1 MRNLVVLSDGTGNS
15 AGALNKTNVWRLYE
29 ALDLSGSDQIATF
42 GDGVG
47 TSKSK
52 WLRPI
57 GLAFGIGVKKNA
69 LQLYKFLCRNY
80 GDDDRIWCFG
90 FSRGAFT
97 VRTLAG
103 LIQHEGLVS
112 FRSEEELDRAALAAY
127 RAYRKKAF
135 STYLPWVFAGRWLR
149 DGAIWCWNKIVGQR
163 TYREIKDETFVRRR
177 NLISIEFLGVW
188 DTVVAYGL
196 PVDELTQA
204 VDKWVWPMT
213 FRDRSLLVNV
223 KCARHALSIDDDRRT
238 FFPLPWDEVEARE
251 AMEENPDLP
260 GDRLLQVWFAG
271 VHANVGGGY
280 PDDSLSYVPLCWMIE
295 QAAEKGLAFRPEIV
309 AVQAGLASAAG
320 RQYDCRAG
328 FGMFYRYQP
337 RDVAALMGEGVRP
350 IIHHSVVTRMALG
363 AQGYAPISLPDDL
376 DVMSPYGPLIPFSGV
391 AAVTQLPFTPQG
403 VAGLPAPPAA
413 ARVMPPATMQELQES
428 KKEILEQII
437 QLDTTNA
444 AENRAPIV
452 ELVRDTVWW
461 RRLTY
466 FVTLGLALVI
476 AAFPLISPSVHF
488 RGDEEGNSWVRTV
501 VQLALD
507 PFRQFLPGYATPWV
521 SALEDHGSLAVA
533 VLISFGAMLA
543 LSVFLRRRIHDRSRA
558 AWRVQARVDGNELD
572 RLRLTGQSRAGLG
585 GGILFLLIAALAWAG
600 RADTPVVIA
609 FAIVAAGFFTLFIR
623 RKFVDAGSIDA
634 AHPGFLLWIARW
646 LRTQA
651 IVLAI
656 YRWFARTA
664 LPAFFLFV
672 CVVGLVA
679 GIHHTA
685 LALFNNG
692 GSLCE
697 EGSVPPLQRADEAD
711 RTFTFTTNE
720 VCQKSGVSV
729 TEGQRYRVTVT
740 IPPDDDWFDR
750 TIWTDVRGFPTD
762 RPTHYFGVLLRR
774 WWTKNWFQPIVRV
787 GRRDNYE
794 YALEPVEPVP
804 DVPLQDCPAPAEKN
818 PDVSQPAPPE
828 IRQAVK
834 QCGGQT
840 LLPSRKLVAEF
851 TPRKSGELFVY
862 VNDAVLLWPGMVKY
876 FYGNNS
882 GSAQVTIAP
891 VLAPAVIS
899 R

>member
-29 ALDLSGSDQIATF
+29 ALDLSGPDQIATF

-52 WLRPI
+52 WLRPL
-57 GLAFGIGVKKNA
+57 GLAFGIGVKKNT

-127 RAYRKKAF
+127 RAYRKMAF
-135 STYLPWVFAGRWLR
+135 PTYLPWVFVGRWLR
-149 DGAIWCWNKIVGQR
+149 DTAVWLWNKAVGQR
-163 TYREIKDETFVRRR
+163 TYREIKDETLTRRR
-177 NLISIEFLGVW
+177 SIIPIEFLGVW

-213 FRDRSLLVNV
+213 FRDRSLLINV
-223 KCARHALSIDDDRRT
+223 KYARHALSIDDDRRT
-238 FFPLPWDEVEARE
+238 FFPVPWDEAEAR
-251 AMEENPDLP
+251 AAKVENPDLP
-260 GDRLLQVWFAG
+260 VDRLLQVWFAG

-295 QAAEKGLAFRPEIV
+295 QAAQKGLVFRSEIV
-309 AVQAGLASAAG
+309 AIQAGLASAAG

-337 RDVAALMGEGVRP
+337 RDVAALMGEDVRP

-363 AQGYAPISLPDDL
+363 AEGYAPISLPDKL
-376 DVMSPYGPLIPFSGV
+376 DVMAPYGRLIPFNGK
-391 AAVTQLPFTPQG
+391 AAANQLRNTPKG
-403 VAGLPAPPAA
+403 KVGLPAAPVAP
-413 ARVMPPATMQELQES
+413 RVMPPATTQELQES
-428 KKEILEQII
+428 KKEILQQIV
-437 QLDTTNA
+437 QLDTTRA
-444 AENRAPIV
+444 ARNRASLV

-461 RRLTY
+461 RRLIY
-466 FVTLGLALVI
+466 FVTLGLAVVI
-476 AAFPLISPSVHF
+476 VAFPLISPSVHF
-488 RGDEEGNSWVRTV
+488 RGDEEGDSWVRTV
-501 VQLALD
+501 VQFVLD

-521 SALEDHGSLAVA
+521 SAVEDHGSLAAA

-543 LSVFLRRRIHDRSRA
+543 LSQFLRRRISDRSRA

-572 RLRLTGQSRAGLG
+572 RLRLTGQSRAALSGAIG
-585 GGILFLLIAALAWAG
+585 FAIIAALAYAG
-600 RADTPVVIA
+600 KADNLLVIA
-609 FAIVAAGFFTLFIR
+609 SAIAAVACLVLFIR

-634 AHPGFLLWIARW
+634 AHPGFLLSVARW
-646 LRTQA
+646 LRTQD

-656 YRWFARTA
+656 YRWFARIA

-672 CVVGLVA
+672 CIVGVVA
-679 GIHHTA
+679 GSHHLA
-685 LALFNNG
+685 LALLSNG
-692 GSLCE
+692 GQFCE
-697 EGSVPPLQRADEAD
+697 DSPPKLQRADEAD
-711 RTFTFTTNE
+711 RNFTFKANE
-720 VCQKSGVSV
+720 LCQKSGVSV
-729 TEGQRYRVTVT
+729 TEGQRYRITVE
-740 IPPDDDWFDR
+740 IPPDSDWFDR
-750 TIWTDVRGFPTD
+750 SIWTDVRGFPAD
-762 RPTHYFGVLLRR
+762 RFTHYVGVLIRR
-774 WWTKNWFQPIVRV
+774 WWTKNWFQPVVRV
-787 GRRDNYE
+787 GRRDNFE
-794 YALEPVEPVP
+794 YALEPVEPLP
-804 DVPLQDCPAPAEKN
+804 DVPLQDCAGPEEKN
-818 PDVSQPAPPE
+818 PDYSQPASPE
-828 IRQAVK
+828 IREAVK
-834 QCGGQT
+834 QCGGQN

-882 GSAQVTIAP
+882 GSAQVTVAP

>member
-15 AGALNKTNVWRLYE
+15 AAALNKTNVWRLYE
-29 ALDLSGSDQIATF
+29 ALDLSGIDQIATF

-52 WLRPI
+52 WVRPI
-57 GLAFGIGVKKNA
+57 GLALGIGVKKNVV
-69 LQLYKFLCRNY
+69 QLYKFLCRNY
-80 GDDDRIWCFG
+80 GDSDRIWCFG

-97 VRTLAG
+97 VRTLSG
-103 LIQHEGLVS
+103 LIHYEGLVS
-112 FRSEEELDRAALAAY
+112 FRSEEELDRAAIAAY
-127 RAYRKKAF
+127 RAYRKEAF
-135 STYLPWVFAGRWLR
+135 STRLPWVVVGRWLR
-149 DGAIWCWNKIVGQR
+149 DVAIWLWTKAVGQR
-163 TYREIKDETFVRRR
+163 TYREIKAETIDRGR
-177 NLISIEFLGVW
+177 NIIPIEFLGVW

-223 KCARHALSIDDDRRT
+223 KYARHALSIDDDRRT
-238 FFPLPWDEVEARE
+238 FFPVPWDEAEARE
-251 AMEENPDLP
+251 AMLVNPNLQ

-271 VHANVGGGY
+271 VHANVSGGY

-295 QAAEKGLAFRPEIV
+295 QAAQKGLVFRPEIV
-309 AVQAGLASAAG
+309 AIQTGLASAAG

-337 RDVAALMGEGVRP
+337 RDVAALLGEGVRP

-363 AQGYAPISLPDDL
+363 AEGYAPISLPDDL
-376 DVMSPYGPLIPFSGV
+376 DVMAPYGPLIPFSGE
-391 AAVTQLPFTPQG
+391 AAVAQLPVNARGEFD
-403 VAGLPAPPAA
+403 LPSPPAA
-413 ARVMPPATMQELQES
+413 PRVMPPATLQELQES

-437 QLDTTNA
+437 QLDPADA
-444 AENRAPIV
+444 AQNRPSIV

-476 AAFPLISPSVHF
+476 VAFPLISPSVHF
-488 RGDEEGNSWVRTV
+488 RGDEEGDSWVRTV
-501 VQLALD
+501 VQLILD

-533 VLISFGAMLA
+533 ILILFGAMLA
-543 LSVFLRRRIHDRSRA
+543 LSGFLRRRIHDRSRA

-572 RLRLTGQSRAGLG
+572 RLRLTGQSRAGLSG
-585 GGILFLLIAALAWAG
+585 AILFSIVAALAWVSN
-600 RADTPVVIA
+600 ADTPLVIA
-609 FAIVAAGFFTLFIR
+609 CAIVAAASFVFFIW

-634 AHPGFLLWIARW
+634 DHPGFLLWIARW

-651 IVLAI
+651 IVLFV

-679 GIHHTA
+679 GIHHMA
-685 LALFNNG
+685 LALLSNG
-692 GSLCE
+692 GYLCR
-697 EGSVPPLQRADEAD
+697 EGSFPLESADTAD
-711 RTFTFTTNE
+711 RTFPFKTSE
-720 VCQKSGVSV
+720 LCQKSGVSV
-729 TEGQRYRVTVT
+729 TEGQRYRITLA

-750 TIWTDVRGFPTD
+750 TIWTDVRGFSTD
-762 RPTHYFGVLLRR
+762 RPTHYLGVPLRR

-794 YALEPVEPVP
+794 YALEPVEPLP

-818 PDVSQPAPPE
+818 PDISQPAPPE

-851 TPRKSGELFVY
+851 TPRKSGEIFVY
-862 VNDAVLLWPGMVKY
+862 VNDAVPLWPGMVKY

-882 GSAQVTIAP
+882 GSAQVTVAP